1 MFLIIL
7 DHCESET
14 KVEKQKCNLSAIH
27 TRNENEILIDT
38 ESKEGNEY
46 VKRLCRMLK
55 GSQSEYIT
63 LQEYGK

>member
-1 MFLIIL
+1 M
-7 DHCESET
+7 
-14 KVEKQKCNLSAIH
+14 CNLSAIH

-38 ESKEGNEY
+38 ESKEGNVY